1 MAKPV
6 ILSVDDDPD
15 VLRAIGRDLRQEY
28 GADYRVMRADSGAS
42 ALSALKEL
50 KLTNEPV
57 ALLLVDQR
65 MPSMTGV
72 DLLSEATPLYPDA
85 KRVLLTAYAD
95 TEVAIRAINDV
106 KTHYYLLK
114 PWDPPEQHLF
124 PVLTDLLDE
133 WSAGYRPAFEGI
145 RVIGHRWS
153 SASHDVKNFLARNQ
167 VPYEWLDI
175 EDRDTVEGLL
185 ESAGVDGGTLPVVIF
200 PDGATLEAPTT
211 QQVAE
216 KSGLK
221 TQADSP
227 FYDLIVVGAGP
238 AGLAAG
244 VYGGSEGLSTLLIER
259 QAPGGQAGESSR
271 IENYLGFP
279 AGLSGADLARRAVA
293 QVQRFGVEMLSTQ
306 EVTGIRTNERYR
318 GVTLGDGTT
327 LDCHALVIATGV
339 SYRKLDVP
347 GAEALTGA
355 GIYYGAA
362 MTEGD
367 GVTGADV
374 YIVGGANSAGQAA
387 MYFSRFAKTVYILVR
402 ESSIERGM
410 SAYLVDQ
417 IGATD
422 NITVLT
428 ETQVVEAHGE
438 GQLDSLTLKRGS
450 GDTEKVPAKAV
461 FIFIGAVPRTDWVGD
476 AVARD
481 SHGFIMSGFDMSGK
495 NRPSD
500 WSLERDPLP
509 LETSLPGVFVA
520 GDVRHS
526 SIKRV
531 ASAVGEG
538 SMAVSLVHRYLAEV
552 GGSQT

>member
-28 GADYRVMRADSGAS
+28 GADYRVMRADSGNS

-65 MPSMTGV
+65 MPGMTGV
-72 DLLSEATPLYPDA
+72 DFLSEATPLYPDA

-95 TEVAIRAINDV
+95 TEVAIRAINEV

-114 PWDPPEQHLF
+114 PWDPPEQHLY

-133 WSAGYRPAFEGI
+133 WSAGYRPVFEGI

-153 SASHDVKNFLARNQ
+153 RPSHDITNFLARNQ

-175 EDRDTVEGLL
+175 EDRDTVGALL
-185 ESAGVDGGTLPVVIF
+185 ESADVDGGTLPVVIF
-200 PDGATLEAPTT
+200 PDGASLEAPST

-216 KSGLK
+216 KSGLR
-221 TQADSP
+221 TQAGNP

-244 VYGGSEGLSTLLIER
+244 VYGGSEGLSTLVIER

-279 AGLSGADLARRAVA
+279 SGLSGADLARRAVA

-306 EVTGIRTNERYR
+306 EVTGIRTKEHYR
-318 GVTLGDGTT
+318 GVMLGDGTA

-339 SYRKLDVP
+339 SYRKLEVP
-347 GAEALTGA
+347 GVETLTGA
-355 GIYYGAA
+355 GVYYGAA

-367 GVTGADV
+367 GVKGEDV

-387 MYFSRFAKTVYILVR
+387 MYFSQFAKNVYILVR
-402 ESSIERGM
+402 ESSIEKGM

-417 IGATD
+417 IRAT
-422 NITVLT
+422 NGITVMT
-428 ETQVVEAHGE
+428 ETHVAEAHGE
-438 GQLDSLTLKRGS
+438 GRLEGLTLRRAS
-450 GDTEKVPAKAV
+450 GGTEKVPAKAL

-476 AVARD
+476 ALARD
-481 SHGFIMSGFDMSGK
+481 SSGFIMSGFDMSGK
-495 NRPSD
+495 NRPDD
-500 WSLERDPLP
+500 WSLERDPFP

-538 SMAVSLVHRYLAEV
+538 AMAVSFVHRYLTEV